1 MEDVHVQW
9 KKKFEASQRLNSRE
23 REEAS
28 GACNAKVFKQ
38 LKMNIKSMNKEQVAL
53 DSFVG
58 KRETPNGVGE
68 TMLLVGT
75 RACVFRAYQE

>member
-1 MEDVHVQW
+1 MFSG
-9 KKKFEASQRLNSRE
+9 KKSSKHRSGWILE